1 MRVVF
6 VFGTVLLLAGAGL
19 MATEIPEYR
28 VLETIGEDVE
38 LREYAPL
45 IVAETDVTAAAYG
58 AAGNQGFRVLA
69 DYIFGNNEA
78 RAEIAMTAPVE
89 QARGPRSQEIAMTA
103 PVEQARGGGGGWVV
117 SFTMPAEW
125 TMETLP
131 KPRDERV
138 RIRQVPARQVAAVR
152 FTGTWSTKRF
162 ERYQAVLLEAVEA
175 AALETVGETWSARYD
190 PPWTPWFLRRNEI
203 MIEVQP
209 RAAVAPR

>member
-6 VFGTVLLLAGAGL
+6 GAVLLLAGAGL

-45 IVAETDVTAAAYG
+45 IVAETEVTSAVYG

-89 QARGPRSQEIAMTA
+89 QAR
-103 PVEQARGGGGGWVV
+103 RGAEGWVV

-125 TMETLP
+125 TMDTLP
-131 KPRDERV
+131 KPRDPRV
-138 RIRQVPARQVAAVR
+138 RIRQIPARQVAAVR
-152 FTGTWSTKRF
+152 FSGTWSTKRF
-162 ERYQAVLLEAVEA
+162 ERHQAVLLEAVKRA
-175 AALETVGETWSARYD
+175 GLTSVGESWTARYN
-190 PPWTPWFLRRNEI
+190 PPWTPWFMRRNEI

-209 RAAVAPR
+209 RAASAPR